1 MATHGVA
8 ERASAD
14 RSSDSRIWNNPTVR
28 GVFWQIV
35 LIVAVVGSVLYL
47 ANNAIA
53 NLERQHIASGF
64 GFLHREAGFDIS
76 EKLVPYDPSDT
87 YRDAFVVG
95 LLNTFEVAG
104 LGVVLATVLG
114 TLVGISRLSKN
125 WLLSRLAQVY
135 VELWRNIPLLL
146 QLFFWY
152 AILHVTAPGPRD
164 AWHPLPGVFLS
175 NRGLMFPMPVP
186 DPSHKYIWGAFF
198 IGIIATVVLD
208 WWGRRRQEATGQP
221 FPIMGAGAALIIGL
235 PLIVFLVTGV
245 HLHLDL
251 PSLQGFNFAG
261 GASFSP
267 ELTALLVGL
276 VIYTASYIAEI
287 VRSGIL
293 AVSHGQTEAAGALGL
308 RSGLILR
315 LIVLPQAL
323 RIIIPPMTSQY
334 LNLTKNST
342 LAVAIGFP
350 DLVFVANTQMNQTG
364 QAVEGISIIM
374 ATYLA
379 ISLSISL
386 LMNIYNA
393 RIALKGR

>member
-1 MATHGVA
+1 MATSGVA
-8 ERASAD
+8 DQGSTD

-35 LIVAVVGSVLYL
+35 LIVAVVGSGLYL
-47 ANNAIA
+47 ASNAID
-53 NLERQHIASGF
+53 NLARQHIASGF
-64 GFLHREAGFDIS
+64 GFLNREAGFDIS
-76 EKLVPYDPSDT
+76 EKLVPYEPSDT

-95 LLNTFEVAG
+95 LLNTFEVAA
-104 LGVVLATVLG
+104 LGVVLSTILG
-114 TLVGISRLSKN
+114 TLIGIARLSPN
-125 WLLSRLAQVY
+125 WLLAKLAQCY
-135 VELWRNIPLLL
+135 VELWRNLPLLL

-152 AILHVTAPGPRD
+152 SIMHVVAPGPRD
-164 AWHPLPGVFLS
+164 AWVLLPDVFLS
-175 NRGLMFPMPVP
+175 NRGLMFPMPAA
-186 DPSHKYIWGAFF
+186 DPTHKFIWVALFVGVAAS
-198 IGIIATVVLD
+198 IALD
-208 WWGRRRQEATGQP
+208 WWGRKRQEATGKP
-221 FPIMGAGAALIIGL
+221 FPILGAGAALIIGL
-235 PLIVFLVTGV
+235 PVVVFLVTGAHMV
-245 HLHLDL
+245 LDK
-251 PSLQGFNFAG
+251 PVMQGFNFSG
-261 GASFSP
+261 GSSFSP
-267 ELTALLVGL
+267 ELTALLIGL
-276 VIYTASYIAEI
+276 VVYTASYIAEI

-293 AVSHGQTEAAGALGL
+293 AVSGGQTEAAAALGL
-308 RSGLILR
+308 RRGLVLR

-350 DLVFVANTQMNQTG
+350 DLVFVAQTQINQTG
-364 QAVEGISIIM
+364 QAIEGIAIIM

>member
-1 MATHGVA
+1 MAISGVA
-8 ERASAD
+8 DRGPTD
-14 RSSDSRIWNNPTVR
+14 RSSDTKIWNNPTVR

-35 LIVAVVGSVLYL
+35 LVVAVLGCGAYL
-47 ANNAIA
+47 ASNAID
-53 NLERQHIASGF
+53 NLARQHIASGF
-64 GFLHREAGFDIS
+64 GFLNREAGFDIS
-76 EKLVPYDPSDT
+76 EKLVQYEPSDS

-104 LGVVLATVLG
+104 LGVVLATILG
-114 TLVGISRLSKN
+114 TLIGVARLSPN
-125 WLLSRLAQVY
+125 WLLAKLANCY
-135 VELWRNIPLLL
+135 VELWRNLPLLL

-152 AILHVTAPGPRD
+152 SIMHVVAPGPRD
-164 AWHPLPGVFLS
+164 AWVLLPDVFLS
-175 NRGLMFPMPVP
+175 NRGLMFPTPTA
-186 DPSHKYIWGAFF
+186 DPTHKFIWIAFF
-198 IGIIATVVLD
+198 VGIVASIALD
-208 WWGRRRQEATGQP
+208 WWGRKRQEATGKP
-221 FPIMGAGAALIIGL
+221 FPILASSAGLIIGL
-235 PLIVFLVTGV
+235 PVIVFLVTGA
-245 HLHLDL
+245 HLTLDK
-251 PSLQGFNFAG
+251 PEMQGFNFSG
-261 GASFSP
+261 GSSFSP
-267 ELTALLVGL
+267 ELTALLIGL
-276 VIYTASYIAEI
+276 VVYTASYIAEI

-293 AVSHGQTEAAGALGL
+293 AVSQGQTEAAGALGL
-308 RSGLILR
+308 RRGLVLR

-350 DLVFVANTQMNQTG
+350 DLVFVAQTQINQTG
-364 QAVEGISIIM
+364 QAIEGIGIIM

>member
-1 MATHGVA
+1 MAVSDVA
-8 ERASAD
+8 DKRPTE
-14 RSSDSRIWNNPTVR
+14 RSSDTKLWNNPTVR

-35 LIVAVVGSVLYL
+35 MVVAVVGSVYYL

-53 NLERQHIASGF
+53 NLQRQHIASGF
-64 GFLHREAGFDIS
+64 GFLNRESGFDIS
-76 EKLVPYDPSDT
+76 EKLVQYEPSDT
-87 YRDAFVVG
+87 YRDAFLVG

-104 LGVVLATVLG
+104 LGVVFATILG
-114 TLVGISRLSKN
+114 TFIGIARLSKN
-125 WLLSRLAQVY
+125 WLLSRMAQIY

-152 AILHVTAPGPRD
+152 AMLHVTAPGPRD
-164 AWHPLPGVFLS
+164 AWQPLPDVFLS
-175 NRGLMFPMPVP
+175 NRGLMFPVP
-186 DPSHKYIWGAFF
+186 AADPSHKYIWVAFF
-198 IGIIATVVLD
+198 VALIATGVLD

-221 FPIMGAGAALIIGL
+221 FPIVGAAAGLMIGL
-235 PLIVFLVTGV
+235 PFLMFLVTGM
-245 HLHLDL
+245 HLKADV

-267 ELTALLVGL
+267 ELTALLIGL
-276 VIYTASYIAEI
+276 VVYTASYIAEI

-293 AVSHGQTEAAGALGL
+293 AVNQGQTEAAGALGL
-308 RSGLILR
+308 RGGLILR

-364 QAVEGISIIM
+364 QAIEGISIIM

>member
-1 MATHGVA
+1 MTTSGI
-8 ERASAD
+8 AD
-14 RSSDSRIWNNPTVR
+14 RGSTERSSDTKIWNNPTVR

-35 LIVAVVGSVLYL
+35 LIVLVLGSGAYL
-47 ANNAIA
+47 ASNAID
-53 NLERQHIASGF
+53 NLARQHIASGF
-64 GFLHREAGFDIS
+64 GFLNREAGFDIS
-76 EKLVPYDPSDT
+76 EKLVPYEPSDT

-104 LGVVLATVLG
+104 LGVVLATILG
-114 TLVGISRLSKN
+114 TLIGVARLSPN
-125 WLLSRLAQVY
+125 WLLSKLAQCY
-135 VELWRNIPLLL
+135 VELWRNLPLLL

-152 AILHVTAPGPRD
+152 AIMHVAAPGPRD
-164 AWHPLPGVFLS
+164 AWNPLPDVFLS
-175 NRGLMFPMPVP
+175 NRGLMFPTPTA
-186 DPSHKYIWGAFF
+186 DPSHKLIWIAFF
-198 IGIIATVVLD
+198 VGIVASIGLD
-208 WWGRRRQEATGQP
+208 WWGRKRQEATGKP
-221 FPIMGAGAALIIGL
+221 FPILGASVALIIGL
-235 PLIVFLVTGV
+235 PVIVFLATGA
-245 HLHLDL
+245 HLTLDK
-251 PSLQGFNFAG
+251 PVMQGFNFAG
-261 GASFSP
+261 GSSFSP
-267 ELTALLVGL
+267 ELTALLIGL
-276 VIYTASYIAEI
+276 VVYTASYIAEI

-308 RSGLILR
+308 QRGKVLR

-323 RIIIPPMTSQY
+323 RVIIPPMTSQY

-350 DLVFVANTQMNQTG
+350 DLVFVAQTQINQTG
-364 QAVEGISIIM
+364 QAIEGIGIIM

>member
-1 MATHGVA
+1 MAV
-8 ERASAD
+8 SSIAD
-14 RSSDSRIWNNPTVR
+14 KGSTTRSSDSRIWNNPTVR
-28 GVFWQIV
+28 GVFWQIA
-35 LIVAVVGSVLYL
+35 LIVAVVGSIYYL
-47 ANNAIA
+47 AHNAFE

-64 GFLHREAGFDIS
+64 GFLDREAGFDIS
-76 EKLVPYDPSDT
+76 EKLVQYEPSDT

-104 LGVVLATVLG
+104 LGVVLATILG
-114 TLVGISRLSKN
+114 TLIGIARLSKN
-125 WLLSRLAQVY
+125 WLLSRMAQTY
-135 VELWRNIPLLL
+135 VELWRNLPLLL

-152 AILHVTAPGPRD
+152 ALLHVTAPGPRD
-164 AWHPLPGVFLS
+164 AWHPLPGVFIS
-175 NRGLMFPMPVP
+175 NRGLMFPTPEANP
-186 DPSHKYIWGAFF
+186 THKFMWIAFF
-198 IGIIATVVLD
+198 VGIIATIALD
-208 WWGRRRQEATGQP
+208 WWGRKRQETTGKP
-221 FPIMGAGAALIIGL
+221 FPIVGAGLGLIIGL
-235 PLIVFLVTGV
+235 PLIVFLATGA
-245 HLHLDL
+245 HMKLDL

-267 ELTALLVGL
+267 ELTALLIGL
-276 VIYTASYIAEI
+276 VVYTASYIAEI

-293 AVSHGQTEAAGALGL
+293 AVNLGQSEAAGALGL
-308 RSGLILR
+308 RGGLILR

-364 QAVEGISIIM
+364 QAIEGIGIIM

>member
-1 MATHGVA
+1 MAVSGVA
-8 ERASAD
+8 D
-14 RSSDSRIWNNPTVR
+14 RESTEGSSITKIWNHPTVR

-35 LIVAVVGSVLYL
+35 LIVVVLGSGAYL
-47 ANNAIA
+47 ASNAFD
-53 NLERQHIASGF
+53 NLARQHIASGF
-64 GFLHREAGFDIS
+64 GFLNREAGFDIS

-87 YRDAFVVG
+87 YRDAFIVG

-104 LGVVLATVLG
+104 LGVVLATILG
-114 TLVGISRLSKN
+114 TLIGVARLSPN
-125 WLLSRLAQVY
+125 WLVSKLAQCY
-135 VELWRNIPLLL
+135 VELWRNLPLLL

-152 AILHVTAPGPRD
+152 AIMHVAAPGPRD
-164 AWHPLPGVFLS
+164 AWNPLPDVFVS
-175 NRGLMFPMPVP
+175 NRGLMFPMPVA
-186 DPSHKYIWGAFF
+186 DPSHKLIWIAFF
-198 IGIIATVVLD
+198 VGIAATIGLD
-208 WWGRRRQEATGQP
+208 WWGRKRQEATGTP
-221 FPIMGAGAALIIGL
+221 FPILGAGAALIIGL
-235 PLIVFLVTGV
+235 PVIVFLATGA
-245 HLHLDL
+245 HLTLDK
-251 PSLQGFNFAG
+251 PVMQGFNFSG
-261 GASFSP
+261 GSSFSP
-267 ELTALLVGL
+267 ELTALLIGL
-276 VIYTASYIAEI
+276 VVYTASYIAEI

-308 RSGLILR
+308 QRGKVLR

-323 RIIIPPMTSQY
+323 RVIIPPMTSQY

-350 DLVFVANTQMNQTG
+350 DLVFVAQTQINQTG
-364 QAVEGISIIM
+364 QAIEGIGIIM

>member
-1 MATHGVA
+1 MAVSSVTDKG
-8 ERASAD
+8 STT

-35 LIVAVVGSVLYL
+35 LIVAVVGSIYYL
-47 ANNAIA
+47 ANNAVA

-64 GFLHREAGFDIS
+64 GFLDRESGFDIS
-76 EKLVPYDPSDT
+76 EKLVPYEPSDT

-104 LGVVLATVLG
+104 LGVVLATILG
-114 TLVGISRLSKN
+114 TLIGIARLSKN
-125 WLLSRLAQVY
+125 WLLSRMAQAY
-135 VELWRNIPLLL
+135 VELWRNLPLLL

-152 AILHVTAPGPRD
+152 ALLHVTAPGPRD
-164 AWHPLPGVFLS
+164 AWHPLPGVFIS
-175 NRGLMFPMPVP
+175 NRGLLFPMPAA
-186 DPSHKYIWGAFF
+186 DPSHKYIWIAFF
-198 IGIIATVVLD
+198 VGIVATGVFD

-221 FPIMGAGAALIIGL
+221 FPLLGAAAGLIIGL
-235 PLIVFLVTGV
+235 PLLVFLVTGA
-245 HLHLDL
+245 HMTLDL
-251 PSLQGFNFAG
+251 PVLQGFNFAG
-261 GASFSP
+261 GAGFSP
-267 ELTALLVGL
+267 ELTALLIGL
-276 VIYTASYIAEI
+276 VVYTASYIAEI

-308 RSGLILR
+308 RGGLILR

-364 QAVEGISIIM
+364 QAIEGISIIM